1 MHRRVFLAFAIA
13 AIFFSTMFHQSS
25 YAMKGGQPATG
36 DPLVVAIFSSGFF
49 PNPKTPGVTQY
60 FGCSGALMAPR
71 VVFTAAHCLGRLRE
85 RVNGVTIESDIVSG
99 LLSVN
104 TPLWVSRPGAEVSSK
119 ERVEVIAQFA
129 SSKYQDSGCDNGDS
143 SKCHGGRYDFG
154 ILILEE
160 PLSNTYFSFATSS
173 EISTLN
179 TMGAEVL
186 ALGYGMSS
194 EKGSDDYPSK
204 SVGWIRKNYIWQGGD
219 DLVEPK
225 ESNWI
230 VQVKLPLHVYLGPGD
245 SGSPIWYS
253 RKGEWVYIGALSG
266 ATGPTSNLKPSDP
279 LFTDSYWG
287 DNGVAGPGGQ
297 YFSAQAFPDV
307 IEAADKFLAKQ
318 VILEETIAAELRAKQ
333 EAEAKAAAELK
344 ARQDVEVAAAKAAAE
359 LKAKQEADAKAAA
372 TIKKITLTC
381 VKGKFSKK
389 VTAVK
394 PKCPKGYK
402 AKK

>member
-1 MHRRVFLAFAIA
+1 
-13 AIFFSTMFHQSS
+13 MFHQSS

>member
-1 MHRRVFLAFAIA
+1 
-13 AIFFSTMFHQSS
+13 MFHQSS
-25 YAMKGGQPATG
+25 YAIKGGQPATG

-154 ILILEE
+154 VLILEE

-179 TMGAEVL
+179 TVGAEVL

-318 VILEETIAAELRAKQ
+318 VILEETITAELKAKQ
-333 EAEAKAAAELK
+333 EVEAKAAADLK
-344 ARQDVEVAAAKAAAE
+344 AKQEVEAKAAAE
-359 LKAKQEADAKAAA
+359 LKAKQEAEEAIFAAEQKAKQEAAAKAAA
-372 TIKKITLTC
+372 TKKTTITC
-381 VKGKFSKK
+381 VKGKSTKK
-389 VTAVK
+389 ITAIK
-394 PKCPKGYK
+394 PKCPSGYK
-402 AKK
+402 PKK